1 MSQRSFGMSRRELE
15 RELDWLLR
23 SPPDNPQ
30 ALAKVF
36 ASALVTLL
44 DKNNQRIAEELGRE
58 TPDVQED
65 Y

>member
-1 MSQRSFGMSRRELE
+1 MSQRSVGMSRRELE

>member
-1 MSQRSFGMSRRELE
+1 MSQRSFEMSRRELE